1 MIGSVS
7 SSQMT
12 MLQQTSESSSSE
24 DSLSFSQLET
34 ISSVLENYDADN
46 LSQSDAQS
54 IVAAFQDAGIEPSS
68 ELASAM
74 EEAGFDAQEV
84 GGLAG
89 VQGGGGPAGGM
100 PPPPPQE
107 ETDSISSLLD
117 SLLNTEEDEESTT
130 TTTSF
135 DDIMDY
141 TSRIL
146 SLNEESKTEVMDLLD
161 KYSSDD
167 TEYTTEETNNL
178 LKTSLSQILADS
190 DNYKSVSFYG

>member
-1 MIGSVS
+1 MISSVG
-7 SSQMT
+7 SSQMA
-12 MLQQTSESSSSE
+12 MLQQSSESSSSN
-24 DSLSFSQLET
+24 SLSSTQLET
-34 ISSVLENYDADN
+34 ISSVLENYDTDN

-54 IVAAFQDAGIEPSS
+54 IIAAFEDAGIEPSA

-74 EEAGFDAQEV
+74 EEAGFDAREI
-84 GGLAG
+84 GDLAG
-89 VQGGGGPAGGM
+89 GQSGGGGM
-100 PPPPPQE
+100 PPPPPAE

-117 SLLNTEEDEESTT
+117 TLLNTEEDEEST

-161 KYSSDD
+161 KYGSED
-167 TEYTTEETNNL
+167 TQYTAEETNDL
-178 LKTSLSQILADS
+178 LKTSLSQILS
-190 DNYKSVSFYG
+190 DTNNYKSVSFYG

>member
-1 MIGSVS
+1 MIGSVD
-7 SSQMT
+7 SSQMA
-12 MLQQTSESSSSE
+12 MLQQTSGSSSSSSG
-24 DSLSFSQLET
+24 SLNYFQLET

-54 IVAAFQDAGIEPSS
+54 IVAAFEDAGIEPSA
-68 ELASAM
+68 ELASEM
-74 EEAGFDAQEV
+74 EEAGFDAKEV
-84 GGLAG
+84 GSLAG
-89 VQGGGGPAGGM
+89 VQGSGPGGGM
-100 PPPPPQE
+100 PPPPPAE

-117 SLLNTEEDEESTT
+117 TLLNTQEDEEST

-161 KYSSDD
+161 KYSSEE
-167 TEYTTEETNNL
+167 TEYTAEETNDL
-178 LKTSLSQILADS
+178 LKTSLSQILS
-190 DNYKSVSFYG
+190 DTNNYKSVSFYG